1 LIRGRA
7 INQQADCAVK
17 HGSADVGRSAGTAP
31 SAVEA
36 VATTPPNRAA
46 RNPGSQRR
54 KAAATEHLH
63 PAEASTDSGG
73 PAEVQQDTIL
83 VVDDEPLARQM
94 FTDLLEAQGFRV
106 ISVARGE
113 EAFSFLDE
121 CNLVLLDAMLP
132 GRDGWSICQEIKA
145 RHDPLLP
152 VIMVTARTAP
162 DDVVRTFAAGADD
175 YVAKPFHVAELT
187 ARIGSRLR
195 VHRAEVAI
203 KEANAQLRK
212 LADQNYQLYEQ
223 ASRDAHERALLLR
236 ELDHRVRNNL
246 SVIMGLVS
254 MERNRRPP
262 RPAADALGSLE
273 NRLRSFLLVHE
284 ALRRQNYRGV
294 PIREIAEKLA
304 QRLRKAWDVERRI
317 DLKVHGESP
326 ILDERQG
333 FALALA
339 LNELLTNAFRH
350 GFPAG
355 RQGTIS
361 IRFAADGEDYRMEVE
376 DDGVGAAAEPR
387 SVVGSGRSIVNALV
401 GAELGGRVDFVSTG
415 QGTSVTVTF
424 PRRGPA
430 PPNS

>member
-1 LIRGRA
+1 VSAAPIAGALPAARSDAAADARRPAVARRA
-7 INQQADCAVK
+7 DEVGDVAAV
-17 HGSADVGRSAGTAP
+17 SDSAG
-31 SAVEA
+31 
-36 VATTPPNRAA
+36 
-46 RNPGSQRR
+46 
-54 KAAATEHLH
+54 
-63 PAEASTDSGG
+63 AE
-73 PAEVQQDTIL
+73 TIL

-94 FTDLLEAQGFRV
+94 FTDLLETQGFRV

-113 EAFSFLDE
+113 EAFSFLNE
-121 CNLVLLDAMLP
+121 CSLVLLDAMLP
-132 GRDGWSICQEIKA
+132 GRDGWSICRQIKEE
-145 RHDPLLP
+145 HDALLP

-203 KEANAQLRK
+203 KQANAQLRE
-212 LADQNYQLYEQ
+212 LADQNYQLYEK
-223 ASRDAHERALLLR
+223 ARSDAEERSLLLR

-254 MERNRRPP
+254 MERNRRPQ
-262 RPAADALGSLE
+262 RTTHEALGSLE

-294 PIREIAEKLA
+294 PVREIAEKLA
-304 QRLRKAWDVERRI
+304 QRLRNAWDVERRI
-317 DLKVHGESP
+317 DLKVEGESS

-350 GFPAG
+350 AFPDG
-355 RQGTIS
+355 REGVIT
-361 IRFAADGEDYRMEVE
+361 IRFAVDDTHHHLEVE
-376 DDGVGAAAEPR
+376 DDGVGAAADAR
-387 SVVGSGRSIVNALV
+387 GIVGSGKSIVNALV
-401 GAELGGRVDFVSTG
+401 GAELAGSVHVD
-415 QGTSVTVTF
+415 
-424 PRRGPA
+424 PA
-430 PPNS
+430 PHGTRVRISFPK